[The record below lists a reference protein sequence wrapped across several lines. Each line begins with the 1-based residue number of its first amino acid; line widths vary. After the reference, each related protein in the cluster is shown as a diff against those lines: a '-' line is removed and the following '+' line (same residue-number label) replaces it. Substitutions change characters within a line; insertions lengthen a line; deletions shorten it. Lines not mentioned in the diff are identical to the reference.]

1 MFLCKEITDYSLQFL
16 SGRLPHGVIP
26 PEAGR
31 QTETVINAKDDK
43 QHCRRSHYDSPCMK
57 SRLMRRCTG
66 SLALDNQDEL
76 VKKYNHKFLV
86 IKNCEVIGDYNTYEE
101 ALFETSKEHELGTFL
116 IQECTEGDSA
126 YTQTFHSRV
135 IFV

>member
-1 MFLCKEITDYSLQFL
+1 MKVIDNFANYLIDILMLTKEFQY
-16 SGRLPHGVIP
+16 
-26 PEAGR
+26 
-31 QTETVINAKDDK
+31 
-43 QHCRRSHYDSPCMK
+43 Y
-57 SRLMRRCTG
+57 
-66 SLALDNQDEL
+66 LDNQDEL

-126 YTQTFHSRV
+126 YTQMFHSRV